1 MKAHYGVYNTTT
13 GQIFSVH
20 TTNGDINAH
29 PVVVD
34 QAVIELPERKLG
46 KYFVDISVN
55 PHVATEK
62 VAMSLILTKTS
73 VVADATDEGL
83 IEGVPNPSTVTWP
96 NGAVTQE
103 TDGDIRFTLDL
114 VGTFQIKIESLE
126 YITEV
131 VDVSATPAT

>member
-1 MKAHYGVYNTTT
+1 M
-13 GQIFSVH
+13 
-20 TTNGDINAH
+20 
-29 PVVVD
+29 P
-34 QAVIELPERKLG
+34 
-46 KYFVDISVN
+46 
-55 PHVATEK
+55 
-62 VAMSLILTKTS
+62 LILTKTS

-96 NGAVTQE
+96 NGVVTQE

-114 VGTFQIKIESLE
+114 EGTFQIKIESLE

>member
-1 MKAHYGVYNTTT
+1 MKKHYGVYNTAT
-13 GQIFSVH
+13 GKIVSVH
-20 TTNGDINAH
+20 TTNGDVTAH
-29 PVVVD
+29 PVGVD

-55 PHVATEK
+55 PHATTEK
-62 VAMSLILTKTS
+62 LPMSLILTKTS
-73 VVADATDEGL
+73 VIADATDEGL

-96 NGAVTQE
+96 NGVVTQE

-114 VGTFQIKIESLE
+114 EGTFQIKIESLE
-126 YITEV
+126 YITEL